1 MTTRLHDKPMTRDE
15 VYAHG
20 IIAGYDLRTT
30 WTYGWRKWPA
40 LSDDLSQAFRSGW
53 LQGRDDGLRD
63 KRPRLTRLLNA

>member
-1 MTTRLHDKPMTRDE
+1 MTRLHDKRMTREE
-15 VYAHG
+15 VYARG

-40 LSDDLSQAFRSGW
+40 LSNRLQKAFRDGW
-53 LQGRDDGLRD
+53 LDGRDDGLRD